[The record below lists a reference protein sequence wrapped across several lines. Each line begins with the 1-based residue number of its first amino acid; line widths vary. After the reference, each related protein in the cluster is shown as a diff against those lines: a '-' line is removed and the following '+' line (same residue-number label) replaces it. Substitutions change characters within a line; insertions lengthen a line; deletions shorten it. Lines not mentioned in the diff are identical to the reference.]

1 MWALPARELSLPG
14 GSSTSLLRDGF
25 SSSSSFM
32 RGSERTSNRYE
43 QDGSEQEAHAE
54 RNVGQAVRGILEV
67 ALLDVDDREC
77 LRV

>member
-1 MWALPARELSLPG
+1 
-14 GSSTSLLRDGF
+14 
-25 SSSSSFM
+25 M